1 MLAEGERRAAVWR
14 GEEGGGVER
23 REGRRAQLGR
33 EGRGLGFWGWE
44 ADYIWRRVG
53 GLQVGQRWGVVG
65 QNFCRERT
73 NMALGKETIL
83 IKLIIK
89 NSKLM
94 EKFSKI

>member
-1 MLAEGERRAAVWR
+1 MLAEGERRAVVWR

-53 GLQVGQRWGVVG
+53 GCKWARGGAWWVKIFVEG
-65 QNFCRERT
+65 
-73 NMALGKETIL
+73 ALTWLSAKRQ
-83 IKLIIK
+83 
-89 NSKLM
+89 
-94 EKFSKI
+94 F